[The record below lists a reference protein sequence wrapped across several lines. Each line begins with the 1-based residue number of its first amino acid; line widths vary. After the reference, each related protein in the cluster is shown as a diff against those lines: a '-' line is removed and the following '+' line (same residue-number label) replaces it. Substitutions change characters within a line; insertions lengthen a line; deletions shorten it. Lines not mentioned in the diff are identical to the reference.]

1 MSYEPQS
8 FQNTEN
14 ENDNDKNGE
23 YVTYQNPEHRN
34 KHTKAE
40 KNMLKNLKNY
50 LSCLMNIE

>member
-8 FQNTEN
+8 FQNPEN

-23 YVTYQNPEHRN
+23 YVIYQNPDHRN
-34 KHTKAE
+34 KHTKSE

>member
-8 FQNTEN
+8 FQNPEN

-34 KHTKAE
+34 KHTKE
-40 KNMLKNLKNY
+40 QKNMLKNLKNY
-50 LSCLMNIE
+50 LYDEH

>member
-8 FQNTEN
+8 FQNPEK
-14 ENDNDKNGE
+14 DNDKGGD